1 MDDYHHHIFGGKMN
15 TKSNKSATKKGL
27 WAPIAFIAT
36 LVWVII
42 MGIGAGVSIIVD
54 TLVGIAFFVIKIT
67 IILALLANRAW
78 KKVARFFKYEWK
90 KNYVRLTNPQPACE
104 ICNDT
109 TDENVEFSDCCGRFV
124 HDSCH
129 ADETF
134 EKMFGNPANIE
145 DLFNRMTEMK

>member
-109 TDENVEFSDCCGRFV
+109 TVKMSNSLTAAAASSMIPAMQMRRLKKCSATRQTSKIFS
-124 HDSCH
+124 
-129 ADETF
+129 
-134 EKMFGNPANIE
+134 IE
-145 DLFNRMTEMK
+145 